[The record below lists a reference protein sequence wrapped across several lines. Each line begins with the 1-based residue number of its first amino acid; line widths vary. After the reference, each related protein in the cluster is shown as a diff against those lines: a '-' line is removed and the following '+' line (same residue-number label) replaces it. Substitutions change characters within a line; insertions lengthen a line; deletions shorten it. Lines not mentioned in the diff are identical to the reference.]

1 MHLAAHTWMRSEPL
15 ETTLARL
22 QKLGY
27 QGVELPGEPD
37 QYPIEETRRL
47 LERYGIKC
55 WGTVTMQ
62 RGKRNLIAAD
72 RQQRLDSI
80 EYMKSVVELSAGL
93 GGQIVTVVPGHCG
106 TTSSESKPED
116 EWKWAVEGL
125 REVASFAKDRGVRIG
140 LEALNRFETF
150 FLNRVDQSLALADE
164 VGYDVGIIFDPFH
177 MAIEEPDLLTALRK
191 CRSRIVDFHVAD
203 NNRLAA
209 GDGSF
214 DWESIMQTLVEV
226 GYDGGLTV
234 ESFPPVDRTPVGK
247 FGVTQLGNEDGP
259 NSGLLSDSYYT
270 DLLRRSAKTL
280 APYLQTN

>member
-1 MHLAAHTWMRSEPL
+1 MHLAAHTWMRNEPL

-27 QGVELPGEPD
+27 QGVELPGEPE
-37 QYPIEETRRL
+37 QYPIQETRRL
-47 LERYGIKC
+47 LEQYGIKC

-62 RGKRNLIAAD
+62 RGRRNLIAAD
-72 RQQRLDSI
+72 SQQRLETI
-80 EYMKSVVELSAGL
+80 EYMKAVVELSAGL

-106 TTSSESKPED
+106 TTSSHSKPED

-125 REVASFAKDRGVRIG
+125 REVSSFAKARGVRVG

-150 FLNRVDQSLALADE
+150 FLNRVEQSLALADE
-164 VGYDVGIIFDPFH
+164 VGYDVGIIFDSFH
-177 MAIEEPDLLTALRK
+177 MAIEEPDLLTAIRA
-191 CRSRIVDFHVAD
+191 CRFRIVDFHVAD

-214 DWESIMQTLVEV
+214 HWKSIMQALVEA

-234 ESFPPVDRTPVGK
+234 ECFPPVDRTPVGG
-247 FGVTQLGNEDGP
+247 FGSRQLGNEDDP

-270 DLLRRSAKTL
+270 ELLRRSAKAL
-280 APYLQTN
+280 APYV